1 MPQHRGPH
9 PRKVLTIRSASS
21 ADVDAVAPLFDAYRE
36 FFTKKPDLDVSREFL
51 AQRLARRESV
61 VLAAF
66 DGPAAAGFLQ
76 LYPLFSS
83 WYAQRQ
89 WFLSDLYVDAARRER
104 GIGKRLVEAAIDF
117 ADTTQARA
125 ILVEL
130 PFSEPH
136 LMRFYSQLGFEKDA
150 VFELYRRAV
159 S

>member
-1 MPQHRGPH
+1 M
-9 PRKVLTIRSASS
+9 LTIRSASAS
-21 ADVDAVAPLFDAYRE
+21 DLDAVAPLFDAYRE

-51 AQRLARRESV
+51 SERLSRGESV

-66 DGPAAAGFLQ
+66 EGTAAAGFLQ

-83 WYAQRQ
+83 WYARRQ
-89 WFLSDLYVDAARRER
+89 WFLSDLYVNAERRDR

-117 ADTTQARA
+117 AEKTNARG

-130 PFSEPH
+130 PYSEPH
-136 LMRFYSQLGFEKDA
+136 LTRFYSQLGFEKDA
-150 VFELYRRAV
+150 IFELYRRAV

>member
-1 MPQHRGPH
+1 MS
-9 PRKVLTIRSASS
+9 LTIRRAG
-21 ADVDAVAPLFDAYRE
+21 ADDLAAIVPLFDAYRE
-36 FFTKKPDLDVSREFL
+36 FFTKAPDVEVSRRFL
-51 AQRLARRESV
+51 GERLERGDSV

-66 DGPAAAGFLQ
+66 DDAHAAGFLQ

-89 WFLSDLYVDAARRER
+89 WFLSDLYVDAAFRER
-104 GIGKRLVEAAIDF
+104 GIGRRLVHAAIEY
-117 ADTTQARA
+117 AHQTQSRA

-136 LMRFYSQLGFEKDA
+136 LVQFYSALGFNKDA
-150 VFELYRRAV
+150 VFDLYRKTV